1 MKKIYSLLLVL
12 TLCTAAQAQTSDSK
26 WTLNTR
32 AWTTNYWTLLAFD
45 GARAI
50 VHELLFDDSSD
61 SVTFRRIVP
70 AADLVFPIGLQ
81 KDGPGTDDIRS
92 PYNRAFANPIKHI
105 GDYGIGLETS
115 YQPGVLGFYA
125 GAFFKSVEM
134 VSKSEPVNLRGFY
147 FQPTAGVQFA
157 MGSKRDR
164 LFGVNLFYD
173 VVTGC
178 AGDDFGLGNADKDMI
193 KGGLGLGFV
202 IGSKKGAL
210 EFTMPLHNF
219 FNEDYKDAAG
229 NTPLKGVKRKV
240 GYIMLHSRIDL

>member
-1 MKKIYSLLLVL
+1 MKKICTLFLVL
-12 TLCTAAQAQTSDSK
+12 TLCMVAQAQGSDSK

-45 GARAI
+45 GAR
-50 VHELLFDDSSD
+50 VVLNELLFDDGKD
-61 SVTFRRIVP
+61 SVTYRRIVP
-70 AADLVFPIGLQ
+70 AADLVFPIGMQ
-81 KDGPGTDDIRS
+81 KKGPGTDDIRS

-115 YQPGVLGFYA
+115 YQPGLLGFYA
-125 GAFFKSVEM
+125 GAFFKSQEM

-147 FQPTAGVQFA
+147 FQPTAGLQLAF
-157 MGSKRDR
+157 GKERKRGI
-164 LFGVNLFYD
+164 GVNVFYD

-178 AGDDFGLGNADKDMI
+178 AGDDFGLGKADKDML

-202 IGSKKGAL
+202 LGGKESGI

-229 NTPLKGVKRKV
+229 TTPLKGVKRKV
-240 GYIMLHSRIDL
+240 GYIMLHSRIAL